1 MKSLLKYLKA
11 YVKESI
17 LGPLFKLLEATFE
30 LIVPLLIADIVDIG
44 IASGDKGYVLQKCG
58 MLVLLGVVG
67 LVFSITAQYFSA
79 RAAVGASTGLRHAL
93 FAHIQK
99 LSYTEIDKLGTSTM
113 ITRMTSDI
121 NQVQSG
127 INLTLRLLLRSPFVV
142 FGAMVMAFTVN
153 VKAAWSFAVVIPLLS
168 IVVFSIMAASI
179 PLYRRVQQRLDK
191 VLSTTRENLTGVRVI
206 RAFCKEEEEIRIFE
220 QQTDELRTTQK
231 FVGKISALMNPL
243 TYVLINAAIIAL
255 IYTGAIQVE
264 AGIITQGAVL
274 ALYNYMSQILV
285 ELVKM
290 ANLIINITKSIACA
304 KRIEAVFGIKPSVTE
319 KETTVESTD
328 DSVAVR
334 FENAALTYA
343 GASEPSIS
351 GLNLTVKKGE
361 TVGVI
366 GGTGCGKTSLI
377 QLIGRF
383 YDATEG
389 AVYVDG
395 VNVKDY
401 KLDLLRD
408 KIGMVMQKSV
418 LFHGSI
424 RDNIRWGKKDATDE
438 EIWNALTAAQAKEVV
453 ENKEGKLD
461 ALVEQGGRNFSGGQ
475 RQRLTIA
482 RALVKK
488 PSILILDDAASAL
501 DYATDAAL
509 RKAIKELPDAPT
521 TFIVS
526 QRAASIR
533 YADQI
538 VVLDDGEVV
547 GIGTHEQLLAG
558 CPVYEEIYY
567 SQFEREEAAVN
578 G

>member
-383 YDATEG
+383 SDATEG

>member
-1 MKSLLKYLKA
+1 MKA

-285 ELVKM
+285 ELVKL

-304 KRIEAVFGIKPSVTE
+304 KRIEAVFGIKPSITE

>member
-1 MKSLLKYLKA
+1 M
-11 YVKESI
+11 
-17 LGPLFKLLEATFE
+17 
-30 LIVPLLIADIVDIG
+30 
-44 IASGDKGYVLQKCG
+44 
-58 MLVLLGVVG
+58 
-67 LVFSITAQYFSA
+67 
-79 RAAVGASTGLRHAL
+79 
-93 FAHIQK
+93 
-99 LSYTEIDKLGTSTM
+99 
-113 ITRMTSDI
+113 
-121 NQVQSG
+121 
-127 INLTLRLLLRSPFVV
+127 
-142 FGAMVMAFTVN
+142 
-153 VKAAWSFAVVIPLLS
+153 
-168 IVVFSIMAASI
+168 
-179 PLYRRVQQRLDK
+179 
-191 VLSTTRENLTGVRVI
+191 
-206 RAFCKEEEEIRIFE
+206 
-220 QQTDELRTTQK
+220 
-231 FVGKISALMNPL
+231 
-243 TYVLINAAIIAL
+243 
-255 IYTGAIQVE
+255 
-264 AGIITQGAVL
+264 
-274 ALYNYMSQILV
+274 
-285 ELVKM
+285 
-290 ANLIINITKSIACA
+290 
-304 KRIEAVFGIKPSVTE
+304 
-319 KETTVESTD
+319 
-328 DSVAVR
+328 
-334 FENAALTYA
+334 
-343 GASEPSIS
+343 
-351 GLNLTVKKGE
+351 
-361 TVGVI
+361 
-366 GGTGCGKTSLI
+366 
-377 QLIGRF
+377 
-383 YDATEG
+383 
-389 AVYVDG
+389 YVDG

-488 PSILILDDAASAL
+488 PSILIMDDAASAL

>member
-285 ELVKM
+285 ELVKL

-304 KRIEAVFGIKPSVTE
+304 KRIEAVFGIKPSITE

>member
-191 VLSTTRENLTGVRVI
+191 VLSTTRENLTGVRVM

-285 ELVKM
+285 ELVKL

-304 KRIEAVFGIKPSVTE
+304 KRIEAVFGIKPSITE